1 MSRNELSRN
10 LILTR
15 ASIWL
20 AMTLVAVWFVFIP
33 WKIHQ
38 ISISESDFGFI
49 LMSFGIGSLASIQI
63 SNRILLTRF
72 APEFMIKIGLLSFP
86 IIFFIWTTSQSYT
99 ALLILALPISISFG
113 VLNSSVVSA
122 TANYEKKLGRK
133 LMPFHM
139 ACFSIGGLTGTIL
152 GGLLLRNFETEEYA
166 LLSASLFVLLLALAL
181 ARLKTVYHA
190 PPKQSKTAQKT
201 LRLAIFLGILAALNF
216 GTVGIIMDWS
226 ALWLTRDLGVAL
238 ALGGIIIFAF
248 NSGEIISRIF
258 GEHLLVRYGD
268 RTVGVTFTLIGC
280 FVLLLTLQAGNVPV
294 IIFGFFVFGLLT
306 SNFFP
311 VLLGLGVTSNDA
323 ETQKNVGDINL
334 IAFTGFVFG
343 PTIVGFLAE
352 TYSINLIMHLL
363 AILWAL
369 LAGLVYFLIKPTP
382 AEQVS

>member
-1 MSRNELSRN
+1 MSDSELSRN
-10 LILTR
+10 LLLTR

-20 AMTLVAVWFVFIP
+20 AMTLVAIWFVFIP

-38 ISISESDFGFI
+38 ISISETDFGFV

-63 SNRILLTRF
+63 SNRFLLTRF
-72 APEFMIKIGLLSFP
+72 APEILIKIGLLSFP
-86 IIFFIWTTSQSYT
+86 IIFFIWATSQSYI
-99 ALLILALPISISFG
+99 ALLVLALPISISFG

-152 GGLLLRNFETEEYA
+152 GGLLLSNFETEEYA
-166 LLSASLFVLLLALAL
+166 LLIASIFILSMALAL
-181 ARLKTVYHA
+181 ARLRTILHA
-190 PPKQSKTAQKT
+190 PPNQPKTVLSTSRKAV
-201 LRLAIFLGILAALNF
+201 FLGILAALNF

-238 ALGGIIIFAF
+238 ALGGGIIFAF
-248 NSGEIISRIF
+248 NSGEIISRLL
-258 GEHLLVRYGD
+258 GERLLERYGD
-268 RTVGVTFTLIGC
+268 RTVGVTFTLLGC
-280 FVLLLTLQAGNVPV
+280 FTLILTLQAGNVP
-294 IIFGFFVFGLLT
+294 IIIVGFFVFGLLT

-311 VLLGLGVTSNDA
+311 VLLGLGITNNDA

-352 TYSINLIMHLL
+352 TYSINLVMHLL

-369 LAGLVYFLIKPTP
+369 LAGLVYFLIKPK
-382 AEQVS
+382 

>member
-63 SNRILLTRF
+63 SNRFLLTRF
-72 APEFMIKIGLLSFP
+72 APELMIKVGLLSFP
-86 IIFFIWTTSQSYT
+86 IIFFIWTTSQSYM
-99 ALLILALPISISFG
+99 ALLVLALPISISFG

-122 TANYEKKLGRK
+122 TASYEKKLGRK

-181 ARLKTVYHA
+181 ARLKTVHHA
-190 PPKQSKTAQKT
+190 PPKQSKTAQNT
-201 LRLAIFLGILAALNF
+201 SRLAIFLGILAALNF

-369 LAGLVYFLIKPTP
+369 LAGMVYFLIKPTP

>member
-1 MSRNELSRN
+1 MSDSELSRN
-10 LILTR
+10 LLLTR

-20 AMTLVAVWFVFIP
+20 AMTLVAIWFVFIP

-38 ISISESDFGFI
+38 ISISESDFGFV

-63 SNRILLTRF
+63 SNRFLLTRF
-72 APEFMIKIGLLSFP
+72 APEILIKIGLLSFP
-86 IIFFIWTTSQSYT
+86 IIFFIWATSQSYI
-99 ALLILALPISISFG
+99 ALLVLALPISISFG

-152 GGLLLRNFETEEYA
+152 GGLLLSNFETEEYA
-166 LLSASLFVLLLALAL
+166 LLIASIFILSMALAL
-181 ARLKTVYHA
+181 ARLRTILHA
-190 PPKQSKTAQKT
+190 PPNQPKTVLSTSRKAV
-201 LRLAIFLGILAALNF
+201 FLGILAALNF
-216 GTVGIIMDWS
+216 VTVGIIMDWS

-238 ALGGIIIFAF
+238 ALGGGIIFAF
-248 NSGEIISRIF
+248 NSGEIISRLL
-258 GEHLLVRYGD
+258 GERLLERYGD
-268 RTVGVTFTLIGC
+268 RTVGVTFTLLGC
-280 FVLLLTLQAGNVPV
+280 FTLILTLQAGNVP
-294 IIFGFFVFGLLT
+294 IIIVGFFVFGLLT

-311 VLLGLGVTSNDA
+311 VLLGLGITNNDA

-352 TYSINLIMHLL
+352 TYSINLVMHLL

-369 LAGLVYFLIKPTP
+369 LAGLVYFLIKPK
-382 AEQVS
+382 

>member
-1 MSRNELSRN
+1 MSDSVLSRN
-10 LILTR
+10 LLLTR

-20 AMTLVAVWFVFIP
+20 AMTLVAIWFVFIP

-38 ISISESDFGFI
+38 ISISESDFGFV

-63 SNRILLTRF
+63 SNRFLLTRF
-72 APEFMIKIGLLSFP
+72 APEILIKIGLLSFP
-86 IIFFIWTTSQSYT
+86 IIFFIWATSQSYI
-99 ALLILALPISISFG
+99 ALLVLALPISISFG

-152 GGLLLRNFETEEYA
+152 GGLLLSNFETEEYA
-166 LLSASLFVLLLALAL
+166 LLIASIFILSMALAL
-181 ARLKTVYHA
+181 ARLRTILHA
-190 PPKQSKTAQKT
+190 PPNQPKTVLSTSRKAV
-201 LRLAIFLGILAALNF
+201 FLGILAALNF

-238 ALGGIIIFAF
+238 ALGGGIIFAF
-248 NSGEIISRIF
+248 NSGEIISRLL
-258 GEHLLVRYGD
+258 GERLLERYGD
-268 RTVGVTFTLIGC
+268 RTVGVTFTLLGC
-280 FVLLLTLQAGNVPV
+280 FTLILTLQAGNVP
-294 IIFGFFVFGLLT
+294 IIIVGFFVFGLLT

-311 VLLGLGVTSNDA
+311 VLLGLGITNNDA

-352 TYSINLIMHLL
+352 TYSINLVMHLL

-369 LAGLVYFLIKPTP
+369 LAGLVYFLIKPK
-382 AEQVS
+382 

>member
-63 SNRILLTRF
+63 SNRIFLTRF
-72 APEFMIKIGLLSFP
+72 APELMIKIGLLSFP

-99 ALLILALPISISFG
+99 ALLVLALPFSISFG

-181 ARLKTVYHA
+181 ARLKTVHHA

-201 LRLAIFLGILAALNF
+201 SRLAIFLGILAALNF

>member
-1 MSRNELSRN
+1 MSKNELSRN

-72 APEFMIKIGLLSFP
+72 APELMIKIGLLSFP

-99 ALLILALPISISFG
+99 ALLVLALPFSISFG

-201 LRLAIFLGILAALNF
+201 SRLAIFLGILAALNF

-382 AEQVS
+382 TEQVS

>member
-1 MSRNELSRN
+1 MSDSELSRN
-10 LILTR
+10 LLLTR

-20 AMTLVAVWFVFIP
+20 AMTLVAIWFVFIP

-38 ISISESDFGFI
+38 ISISESDFGFV

-63 SNRILLTRF
+63 SNRFLLTRF
-72 APEFMIKIGLLSFP
+72 APEILIKIGLLSFP
-86 IIFFIWTTSQSYT
+86 IIFFIWATSQSYI
-99 ALLILALPISISFG
+99 ALLVLALPISISFG

-152 GGLLLRNFETEEYA
+152 GGLLLSNFETEEYA
-166 LLSASLFVLLLALAL
+166 LLIASIFILSMALAL
-181 ARLKTVYHA
+181 ARLRTILHA
-190 PPKQSKTAQKT
+190 PPNQPKTVLSTSRKAV
-201 LRLAIFLGILAALNF
+201 FLGILAALNF

-238 ALGGIIIFAF
+238 ALGGGIIFAF
-248 NSGEIISRIF
+248 NSGEIISRLL
-258 GEHLLVRYGD
+258 GERLLERYGD
-268 RTVGVTFTLIGC
+268 RTVGVTFTLLGC
-280 FVLLLTLQAGNVPV
+280 FTLILTLQAGNVP
-294 IIFGFFVFGLLT
+294 IIIVGFFVFGLLT

-311 VLLGLGVTSNDA
+311 VLLGLGITNNDA

-352 TYSINLIMHLL
+352 TYSINLVMHLL

-369 LAGLVYFLIKPTP
+369 LAGLVYFLIKPK
-382 AEQVS
+382 

>member
-72 APEFMIKIGLLSFP
+72 APELMIKIGLLSFP

-99 ALLILALPISISFG
+99 ALLVLALPFSISFG

-181 ARLKTVYHA
+181 ARLKTVHHA

-201 LRLAIFLGILAALNF
+201 SRTAIFLGILAALNF

-382 AEQVS
+382 EEQVS

>member
-1 MSRNELSRN
+1 MSKNELSRN

-72 APEFMIKIGLLSFP
+72 APELMIKIGLLSFP

-99 ALLILALPISISFG
+99 ALLVLALPFSISFG

-181 ARLKTVYHA
+181 ARLKTVHHA

-201 LRLAIFLGILAALNF
+201 SRLAIFLGILAALNF

-258 GEHLLVRYGD
+258 GEHLLVHYGD

>member
-1 MSRNELSRN
+1 MSDSELSRN
-10 LILTR
+10 LLLTR

-20 AMTLVAVWFVFIP
+20 AMTLVAIWFVFIP

-38 ISISESDFGFI
+38 ISISESDFGFV

-63 SNRILLTRF
+63 SNRFLLTRF
-72 APEFMIKIGLLSFP
+72 APEILIKIGLLSFP
-86 IIFFIWTTSQSYT
+86 IIFFIWATSQSYI
-99 ALLILALPISISFG
+99 ALLVLALPISISFG

-152 GGLLLRNFETEEYA
+152 GGLLLSNFETEEYA
-166 LLSASLFVLLLALAL
+166 LLIASIFILSMALAL
-181 ARLKTVYHA
+181 ARLRTILHA
-190 PPKQSKTAQKT
+190 PPNQPKTVLSTSRKAV
-201 LRLAIFLGILAALNF
+201 FLGILAALNF

-238 ALGGIIIFAF
+238 ALGGGIIFAF
-248 NSGEIISRIF
+248 NSGEIISRLL
-258 GEHLLVRYGD
+258 GERLLERYGD
-268 RTVGVTFTLIGC
+268 RTVGVTFTLLGC
-280 FVLLLTLQAGNVPV
+280 FTLILTLQAGNVP
-294 IIFGFFVFGLLT
+294 IIIVGFFVFGLLT

-311 VLLGLGVTSNDA
+311 VLLGLGITNNDA

-352 TYSINLIMHLL
+352 TYSINLVMHLL

-369 LAGLVYFLIKPTP
+369 LAGLVYFLIKPKL
-382 AEQVS
+382 QNK

>member
-1 MSRNELSRN
+1 MSDSELSRN
-10 LILTR
+10 LLLTR

-20 AMTLVAVWFVFIP
+20 AMTLVAIWFVFIP

-38 ISISESDFGFI
+38 ISISESDFGFV

-63 SNRILLTRF
+63 SNRFLLTRF
-72 APEFMIKIGLLSFP
+72 APEILIKIGLLSFP
-86 IIFFIWTTSQSYT
+86 IIFFIWATSQSYI
-99 ALLILALPISISFG
+99 ALLVLALPISISFG

-152 GGLLLRNFETEEYA
+152 GGLLLSNFETEEYA
-166 LLSASLFVLLLALAL
+166 LLIASIFILSMALAL
-181 ARLKTVYHA
+181 ARLRTILHA
-190 PPKQSKTAQKT
+190 PPNQPKTVLSTSRKAV
-201 LRLAIFLGILAALNF
+201 FLGILAALNF

-238 ALGGIIIFAF
+238 ALGGGIIFAF
-248 NSGEIISRIF
+248 NSGEIISRLL
-258 GEHLLVRYGD
+258 GERLLEHYGD
-268 RTVGVTFTLIGC
+268 RTVGVTFTLLGC
-280 FVLLLTLQAGNVPV
+280 FTLILTLQAGNVP
-294 IIFGFFVFGLLT
+294 IIIVGFFVFGLLT

-311 VLLGLGVTSNDA
+311 VLLGLGITNNDA

-352 TYSINLIMHLL
+352 TYSINLVMHLL

-369 LAGLVYFLIKPTP
+369 LAGLVYFLIKPK
-382 AEQVS
+382 

>member
-1 MSRNELSRN
+1 MPDSELSRN
-10 LILTR
+10 LLLTR

-20 AMTLVAVWFVFIP
+20 AMTLVAIRFVFIP

-38 ISISESDFGFI
+38 ISISESDFGFV

-63 SNRILLTRF
+63 SNRFLLTRF
-72 APEFMIKIGLLSFP
+72 APEILIKIGLLSFP
-86 IIFFIWTTSQSYT
+86 IIFFIWATSQSYI
-99 ALLILALPISISFG
+99 ALLVLALPISISFG

-152 GGLLLRNFETEEYA
+152 GGLLLSNFETEEYA
-166 LLSASLFVLLLALAL
+166 LLIASIFILSMALAL
-181 ARLKTVYHA
+181 ARLRTILHA
-190 PPKQSKTAQKT
+190 PPNQPKTVLSTSRKAV
-201 LRLAIFLGILAALNF
+201 FLGILAALNF

-238 ALGGIIIFAF
+238 ALGGGIIFAF
-248 NSGEIISRIF
+248 NSGEIISRLL
-258 GEHLLVRYGD
+258 GERLLERYGD
-268 RTVGVTFTLIGC
+268 RTVGVTFTLLGC
-280 FVLLLTLQAGNVPV
+280 FTLILTLQAGNVP
-294 IIFGFFVFGLLT
+294 IIIVGFFVFGLLT

-311 VLLGLGVTSNDA
+311 VLLGLGITNNDA

-343 PTIVGFLAE
+343 PPIEGFLAE
-352 TYSINLIMHLL
+352 TYSINLVMHLL

-369 LAGLVYFLIKPTP
+369 LAGLVYFLIKPK
-382 AEQVS
+382 

>member
-72 APEFMIKIGLLSFP
+72 APELMIKIGLLSFP

-382 AEQVS
+382 AEQAS

>member
-1 MSRNELSRN
+1 MSKNELSRN

-63 SNRILLTRF
+63 SNRFLLTRF
-72 APEFMIKIGLLSFP
+72 APELMIKVGLLSFP
-86 IIFFIWTTSQSYT
+86 IIFFIWTTSQSYA
-99 ALLILALPISISFG
+99 ALLVLALPFSISFG

-181 ARLKTVYHA
+181 ARLKTVYYA

-201 LRLAIFLGILAALNF
+201 SRLAIFLGILAALNF

>member
-1 MSRNELSRN
+1 MSKNELSRN

-72 APEFMIKIGLLSFP
+72 APELMIKIGLLSFP

-99 ALLILALPISISFG
+99 ALLVLALPFSISFG

-181 ARLKTVYHA
+181 ARLKTVHHA

-201 LRLAIFLGILAALNF
+201 SRLAIFLGILAALNF

>member
-1 MSRNELSRN
+1 MSINELSRN

-15 ASIWL
+15 VSIWL
-20 AMTLVAVWFVFIP
+20 AMTLIAVWFVFIP

-38 ISISESDFGFI
+38 ISISESDFGFV

-63 SNRILLTRF
+63 SNRFLLTRF
-72 APEFMIKIGLLSFP
+72 SPEFLIKAGLLSFP
-86 IIFFIWTTSQSYT
+86 VIFFIWATSHSYM
-99 ALLILALPISISFG
+99 ALLVLALPISISFG

-122 TANYEKKLGRK
+122 TASYEKKLGRK

-152 GGLLLRNFETEEYA
+152 GGLLLSNFEKEEYA
-166 LLSASLFVLLLALAL
+166 LLCASILVLLLALAL
-181 ARLKTVYHA
+181 AQLKTVHHI
-190 PPKQSKTAQKT
+190 PPKQSKTAKPT
-201 LRLAIFLGILAALNF
+201 SRTAIFLGILAALNF

-226 ALWLTRDLGVAL
+226 ALWLTRDLGVTL

-258 GEHLLVRYGD
+258 GERLLGRYGE
-268 RTVGVTFTLIGC
+268 RTVGVTFTLAGC
-280 FVLLLTLQAGNVPV
+280 VLLLFCLQAGNVSV
-294 IIFGFFVFGLLT
+294 IVCGFFIFGLLT

-311 VLLGLGVTSNDA
+311 VLLGLGVTNDDA

-334 IAFTGFVFG
+334 IALTGFVFG

-352 TYSINLIMHLL
+352 TYSISLIMHLL

-369 LAGLVYFLIKPTP
+369 LAALVYFLIKP
-382 AEQVS
+382 AAVEQAV

>member
-72 APEFMIKIGLLSFP
+72 APELMIKIGLLSFP

-99 ALLILALPISISFG
+99 ALLVLALPFSISFG

-181 ARLKTVYHA
+181 ARLKTVHHA

-201 LRLAIFLGILAALNF
+201 SRTAIFLGILAALNF

-382 AEQVS
+382 TEQVS

>member
-72 APEFMIKIGLLSFP
+72 APELMIKIGLLSFP

-99 ALLILALPISISFG
+99 ALLLLALPFSISFG

-181 ARLKTVYHA
+181 ARHKTVHHA

-201 LRLAIFLGILAALNF
+201 SRLAIFLGILAALNF

-311 VLLGLGVTSNDA
+311 VLIGLGVTSNDA

>member
-1 MSRNELSRN
+1 MSDSELSRN
-10 LILTR
+10 LLLTR

-20 AMTLVAVWFVFIP
+20 AMTLVAIWFVFIP

-38 ISISESDFGFI
+38 ISISESDFGFV

-63 SNRILLTRF
+63 SNRFLLTRF
-72 APEFMIKIGLLSFP
+72 APEILIKIGLLSFP
-86 IIFFIWTTSQSYT
+86 IIFFIWATSQSYI
-99 ALLILALPISISFG
+99 ALLVLALPISISFG

-152 GGLLLRNFETEEYA
+152 GGLLLSNFETEEYA
-166 LLSASLFVLLLALAL
+166 LLIASIFILSMALAL
-181 ARLKTVYHA
+181 ARLRTILHA
-190 PPKQSKTAQKT
+190 PPNQPKTVLSTSRK
-201 LRLAIFLGILAALNF
+201 AIFLGILAALNF

-238 ALGGIIIFAF
+238 ALGGGIIFAF
-248 NSGEIISRIF
+248 NSGEIISRLL
-258 GEHLLVRYGD
+258 GERLLERYGD
-268 RTVGVTFTLIGC
+268 RTVGVTFTLLGC
-280 FVLLLTLQAGNVPV
+280 FTLILTLQAGNVP
-294 IIFGFFVFGLLT
+294 IIIVGFFVFGLLT

-311 VLLGLGVTSNDA
+311 VLLGLGITNNDA

-352 TYSINLIMHLL
+352 TYSINLVMHLL

-369 LAGLVYFLIKPTP
+369 LAGLVYFLIKPK
-382 AEQVS
+382 

>member
-1 MSRNELSRN
+1 MSDSELSRN
-10 LILTR
+10 LLLTR

-20 AMTLVAVWFVFIP
+20 AMTLVAIWFVFIP

-38 ISISESDFGFI
+38 ISISESDFGFV

-63 SNRILLTRF
+63 SNRFLLTRF
-72 APEFMIKIGLLSFP
+72 APEILIKIGLLSFP
-86 IIFFIWTTSQSYT
+86 IIFFIWATSQSYI
-99 ALLILALPISISFG
+99 ALLVLALPISISFG

-152 GGLLLRNFETEEYA
+152 GGLLLSNFETEEYA
-166 LLSASLFVLLLALAL
+166 LLIASIFILSMALAL
-181 ARLKTVYHA
+181 ARLRTILHASPNQPKTVLSTSRKA
-190 PPKQSKTAQKT
+190 V
-201 LRLAIFLGILAALNF
+201 FLGILAALNF

-238 ALGGIIIFAF
+238 ALGGGIIFAF
-248 NSGEIISRIF
+248 NSGEIISRLL
-258 GEHLLVRYGD
+258 GERLLERYGD
-268 RTVGVTFTLIGC
+268 RTVGVTFTLLGC
-280 FVLLLTLQAGNVPV
+280 FTLILTLQAGNVP
-294 IIFGFFVFGLLT
+294 IIIVGFFVFGLLT

-311 VLLGLGVTSNDA
+311 VLLGLGITNNDA

-352 TYSINLIMHLL
+352 TYSINLVMHLL

-369 LAGLVYFLIKPTP
+369 LAGLVYFLIKPK
-382 AEQVS
+382 

>member
-1 MSRNELSRN
+1 MSDSELSRN
-10 LILTR
+10 LLLTR

-20 AMTLVAVWFVFIP
+20 AMTLVAIWFVFIP

-38 ISISESDFGFI
+38 ISISESDFGFV

-63 SNRILLTRF
+63 SNRFLLTRF
-72 APEFMIKIGLLSFP
+72 APEILIKIGLLSFP
-86 IIFFIWTTSQSYT
+86 IIFFIWATSQSYI
-99 ALLILALPISISFG
+99 ALLVLALPISISFG
-113 VLNSSVVSA
+113 VLNSSVVLA

-152 GGLLLRNFETEEYA
+152 GGLLLSNFETEEYA
-166 LLSASLFVLLLALAL
+166 LLIASIFILSMALAL
-181 ARLKTVYHA
+181 ARLRTILHA
-190 PPKQSKTAQKT
+190 PPNQPKTVLSTSRKAV
-201 LRLAIFLGILAALNF
+201 FLGILAALNF

-238 ALGGIIIFAF
+238 ALGGGIIFAF
-248 NSGEIISRIF
+248 NSGEIISRLL
-258 GEHLLVRYGD
+258 GERLLERYGD
-268 RTVGVTFTLIGC
+268 RTVGVTFTLLGC
-280 FVLLLTLQAGNVPV
+280 FTLILTLQAGNVP
-294 IIFGFFVFGLLT
+294 IIIVGFFVFGLLT

-311 VLLGLGVTSNDA
+311 VLLGLGITNNDA

-352 TYSINLIMHLL
+352 TYSINLVMHLL

-369 LAGLVYFLIKPTP
+369 LAGLVYFLIKPK
-382 AEQVS
+382 

>member
-1 MSRNELSRN
+1 MSDSELSRN
-10 LILTR
+10 LLLTR
-15 ASIWL
+15 ASICL
-20 AMTLVAVWFVFIP
+20 AMTLVAIWFVLIP
-33 WKIHQ
+33 WKIRQ
-38 ISISESDFGFI
+38 ISISESDFGFV

-63 SNRILLTRF
+63 SNRFLLTRF
-72 APEFMIKIGLLSFP
+72 APEILIKIGLISFP
-86 IIFFIWTTSQSYT
+86 IIFFIWATSQSYI
-99 ALLILALPISISFG
+99 ALLVLALPISISFG

-152 GGLLLRNFETEEYA
+152 GGLLLSNFETEEYA
-166 LLSASLFVLLLALAL
+166 LLIASIFILSMALAL
-181 ARLKTVYHA
+181 ARLRTILHA
-190 PPKQSKTAQKT
+190 PPNQPKTVLSTSRKAV
-201 LRLAIFLGILAALNF
+201 FLGILAALNF

-238 ALGGIIIFAF
+238 ALGGGIIFAF
-248 NSGEIISRIF
+248 NSGEIISRLL
-258 GEHLLVRYGD
+258 GERLLERYGD
-268 RTVGVTFTLIGC
+268 RTVGVTFTLLGC
-280 FVLLLTLQAGNVPV
+280 FALILTLQAGNVP
-294 IIFGFFVFGLLT
+294 IIIVGFFVFGLLT

-311 VLLGLGVTSNDA
+311 VIIGLGITNNDA

-352 TYSINLIMHLL
+352 TYSINLVMHLL

-369 LAGLVYFLIKPTP
+369 LAGLVYFLIKPK
-382 AEQVS
+382 

>member
-1 MSRNELSRN
+1 MSDSELSRN

-20 AMTLVAVWFVFIP
+20 AMTLVAIWFVFIP

-38 ISISESDFGFI
+38 ISISESDFGFV

-63 SNRILLTRF
+63 SNRFLLTRF
-72 APEFMIKIGLLSFP
+72 APEILIKIGILSFP
-86 IIFFIWTTSQSYT
+86 IIFFIWATSQSYI
-99 ALLILALPISISFG
+99 ALLVLALPISISFG

-152 GGLLLRNFETEEYA
+152 GGLLLSNFETEEYA
-166 LLSASLFVLLLALAL
+166 LLIASIFILSMALAL
-181 ARLKTVYHA
+181 ARLRTILHA
-190 PPKQSKTAQKT
+190 PPNQPKTVLSTSRKAV
-201 LRLAIFLGILAALNF
+201 FLGILAALNF

-238 ALGGIIIFAF
+238 ALGGGIIFAF
-248 NSGEIISRIF
+248 NSGEIISRLL
-258 GEHLLVRYGD
+258 GERLLERYGD
-268 RTVGVTFTLIGC
+268 RTVGVTFTLLGC
-280 FVLLLTLQAGNVPV
+280 FTLILTLQAGNVP
-294 IIFGFFVFGLLT
+294 IIIVGFFVFGLLT

-311 VLLGLGVTSNDA
+311 VLLGLGITNNDA

-343 PTIVGFLAE
+343 PTIVGSLAE
-352 TYSINLIMHLL
+352 TYSIDLVMHLL

-369 LAGLVYFLIKPTP
+369 LAGLVYFLIKPK
-382 AEQVS
+382 